1 MSDNDPMLELLR
13 TLHAQMSEQAAEI
26 KALREAVIR
35 IETHSFS
42 EQIRDLRENNKYLS
56 DKVLVLETQGKF
68 FAAGVAAGVSILVS
82 VMSAFTIHLFR
93 P

>member
-1 MSDNDPMLELLR
+1 MTDNTTMLELLR
-13 TLHAQMSEQAAEI
+13 ALQIQLAEQATEI
-26 KALREAVIR
+26 KALREALIR
-35 IETHSFS
+35 IETHAFS
-42 EQIRDLRENNKYLS
+42 EQIRDLREDNKYLS

-82 VMSAFTIHLFR
+82 VLSAFTIHLFR